1 MNILNHF
8 ELPYLENKITAI
20 GSNTG
25 GGKSSVL
32 EYIILEH
39 MQKGF
44 NCLYVGEVDSRYF
57 FNRIKRKKEQI
68 PYKTKSNNG
77 NLFYLYNDNIELIE
91 ELVKR
96 NKIQSIFFDDY
107 VGYPKK
113 TKNKKILL
121 TEKTIKKLAITI
133 KNKREEIMDSMTLIK
148 HISDICDVSCYV
160 SINLTKRLN
169 SGLGIL
175 PMSESTIDSTVIL
188 SDVYMSVTKNYESN
202 NEFNGKINLIKNR
215 IGRETNNY
223 LKIKL

>member
-8 ELPYLENKITAI
+8 ELPYLENKLTVISSTA
-20 GSNTG
+20 G

-44 NCLYVGEVDSRYF
+44 NCLYVGEVDSSYF
-57 FNRIKRKKEQI
+57 FNRIKRKKEQFS
-68 PYKTKSNNG
+68 YKTNPNNG
-77 NLFYLYNDNIELIE
+77 NLFYLSNDKIESIE
-91 ELVKR
+91 KLVR
-96 NKIQSIFFDDY
+96 YNKIQSIFFDDY

-113 TKNKKILL
+113 TKNNKILL
-121 TEKTIKKLAITI
+121 TEKTIKKKITI
-133 KNKREEIMDSMTLIK
+133 KNKREEIIDSMSLIK

-160 SINLTKRLN
+160 STNLTKRLN
-169 SGLGIL
+169 SDLGIL
-175 PMSESTIDSTVIL
+175 PMSESTIDSTVIF
-188 SDVYMSVTKNYESN
+188 SDVYMSVTKTNDFN

-215 IGRETNNY
+215 IGRETDNY